1 MYNKKVL
8 KKITSSLDKAKKPAA
23 PKDII
28 VDPKGQWNHP
38 GEVTRIPASN
48 ITMQGVN
55 YPVMGVPNIG
65 MPVMMYP
72 GQDYDFPNADY
83 VDEYPQMQDGG
94 YTDAMNGMMKARL
107 AYANEFG
114 NPAAQRMI
122 NLPDNP
128 YQFDNGDTGT
138 HYMASMDN
146 YAVPQIQDEDGQ
158 LMLGDYGPES
168 DEAMRFES
176 DEDADYFAKHYKD
189 VSPGFMEMELSPEE
203 IQEYA
208 KGGYIIEDVSVPE
221 LTKAPEGMAVNP
233 LPLPTPAMRRD
244 SLIIEQAF
252 KKADPFKRAY
262 LTAPKK
268 DGKTNI
274 NLLNKYVNA
283 ILSDKALIGAR
294 GRLSEI
300 NKEDPLKIVKVKGYN
315 PENPSLKVQGAFTFK
330 PFIVPPPPPPDP
342 PIPDKKDKKEDKKKE
357 AVIVPSVVPA
367 QQTVSNL
374 PDFNGLI
381 EGPHPDKNTD
391 PRLKHIGTENVTEL
405 VDPEKPYGPT
415 RSVEKHYYKRINEEE
430 SKQPTVPTQ
439 PVVQPPSGRIIRK
452 PGDPKYVGPATTTS
466 VAYPKTPMPYNN
478 ALHKNG
484 GELTKAQ
491 DGLTKKSLAIAD
503 PKEYA
508 YRKKAYDDSLNLYN
522 FTNNRNLEAISQ
534 GAKLKEINDPE
545 IKRFLKESAGLGVA
559 RVLNANPNIRPNKF
573 YDYIYPN
580 GEFGWGSMSYEKP
593 KQPIVKIIRK
603 PGDPK
608 YVPYKENGGT
618 LNQAQKGKTVKPLEI
633 TDPKEFKYRNKM
645 YADSLNLYKENAKWQ
660 PIRDAE
666 IKKAVDW
673 AINKN
678 TIKKENVNKIITD
691 NKSKTI
697 KIPTTSYIPLQN
709 DKTLTE
715 ANVWNKVNK
724 KIKPTN
730 VGRVY
735 ASDKN
740 GNVLVDKNK
749 TPFIF
754 EYPVYKKPMQPV
766 VFKNQIVP
774 TVEQMVTPAKVVQPA
789 QKKVV
794 QPVVQPKPTTPS
806 KITAYKSQ
814 TVMYPDGSYELRR
827 VPYYEGNDK
836 GTWTQGTKLN
846 PPGVINA
853 VDLTPEEVN
862 LLKNKNKLNSKE
874 EGGALLKAQDG
885 KTVKHTDKKGN
896 TTITVTDD
904 DGTQYIK
911 VKTADGKVYNK
922 TIPAMKPMSRDEFMQ
937 TDYYNQRN
945 QFPVMNQKSETLQN
959 SVNQKATL
967 PQEIENKKDMLGDLQ
982 REREAFAVRQSK
994 DQISKGK
1001 APRAAQDWKDK
1012 VTDIA
1017 FNPMT
1022 AAGHWMRGQEVPD
1035 YLQESLDNGTYGYW
1049 SNGVWHTERNPLDAV
1064 TDITPIGGVHSAKN
1078 IVDKA
1083 TDDVD
1088 GNFWTYNTLLDAAN
1102 IIPTAKLIKGFKVK
1116 NIEGPS
1122 GTMFPPLAPPNI
1134 SRLPINS
1141 NRAIDLGSDIMQ
1153 PFKPKNIGV
1162 DVLDNTTR
1170 NLEPIVNTEGKIIR
1184 QLGDPKYTEEGLKRF
1199 IGNTGVTAKTAAQS
1213 DELDLSDLFDDFDE
1227 SEMARIFGER
1237 PLNQSNIPAYQRRT
1251 ITDFSNPEFMGIQGR
1266 RGSLVDAAASPDY
1279 LRSIRENPVITWDE
1293 YEASPAFNW
1302 NDVVNKVNR
1311 SGLSKDEILA
1321 KASKKDKDILSK
1333 MSEDEFI
1340 ETVLKP
1346 TGEIAKYKPS
1356 LTVDELMYDT
1366 DLGRMRLKNEKPLS
1380 AIEYTQEFNKNLD
1393 ELNKIIAKNNKS
1405 GVEYKVKKLDPGGN
1419 LIFETPKQTIKGWKD
1434 DPFSTTTRK
1443 QLEGLLNDP
1452 VQLKNS
1458 GYTKKELVEMMHSLR
1473 EDKVIPAGESRWGV
1487 YIRPGKWTGKVEDI
1501 ANEEYFKNIPGINM
1515 SNTSTGVFSDRVTRR
1530 GTGTY
1535 ESINEYLKK
1544 FDLGRVKPGFNSQT
1558 ATSKGLWE
1566 NAVQKDKAFGYY
1578 GRPNTV
1584 YGSMK
1589 SMLPY
1594 LVPTAIGAGA
1604 AAMERDKFKKGGHV
1618 NDEMELDLSPEEIK
1632 EYISKGYVIE
1642 QVH

>member
-8 KKITSSLDKAKKPAA
+8 KKITSSLDKAKKPAV

-221 LTKAPEGMAVNP
+221 LTKA
-233 LPLPTPAMRRD
+233 
-244 SLIIEQAF
+244 
-252 KKADPFKRAY
+252 
-262 LTAPKK
+262 
-268 DGKTNI
+268 
-274 NLLNKYVNA
+274 
-283 ILSDKALIGAR
+283 
-294 GRLSEI
+294 
-300 NKEDPLKIVKVKGYN
+300 
-315 PENPSLKVQGAFTFK
+315 
-330 PFIVPPPPPPDP
+330 
-342 PIPDKKDKKEDKKKE
+342 
-357 AVIVPSVVPA
+357 
-367 QQTVSNL
+367 
-374 PDFNGLI
+374 
-381 EGPHPDKNTD
+381 
-391 PRLKHIGTENVTEL
+391 
-405 VDPEKPYGPT
+405 
-415 RSVEKHYYKRINEEE
+415 
-430 SKQPTVPTQ
+430 
-439 PVVQPPSGRIIRK
+439 
-452 PGDPKYVGPATTTS
+452 
-466 VAYPKTPMPYNN
+466 
-478 ALHKNG
+478 
-484 GELTKAQ
+484 Q

-522 FTNNRNLEAISQ
+522 FTNNRHLDAIS
-534 GAKLKEINDPE
+534 GGGKLKEINDPE

-559 RVLNANPNIRPNKF
+559 RVLNADPNIRPNKF
-573 YDYIYPN
+573 YNYIYPN
-580 GEFGWGSMSYEKP
+580 GEFGGGSMSYEKP
-593 KQPIVKIIRK
+593 KQPIGKIIRK
-603 PGDPK
+603 PGDPN

-633 TDPKEFKYRNKM
+633 SDPEEFAYRNKM
-645 YADSLNLYKENAKWQ
+645 YADSSNLYKAYQMQDKLMGPGNYKTKDKYKWNTAELKEGRKKKIVKGLEDYGPISQDFQSEADQFKDGYNAWTARKEDKQ
-660 PIRDAE
+660 LLDYYKKLGFKPNQIMYHSSPDLVNDK
-666 IKKAVDW
+666 IKAVGSYFDGN
-673 AINKN
+673 AISP
-678 TIKKENVNKIITD
+678 I
-691 NKSKTI
+691 
-697 KIPTTSYIPLQN
+697 
-709 DKTLTE
+709 
-715 ANVWNKVNK
+715 
-724 KIKPTN
+724 
-730 VGRVY
+730 
-735 ASDKN
+735 
-740 GNVLVDKNK
+740 
-749 TPFIF
+749 
-754 EYPVYKKPMQPV
+754 YKKPKQPV
-766 VFKNQIVP
+766 VFKEISANE
-774 TVEQMVTPAKVVQPA
+774 TVNNIPDPNRKVIGENSITKLDVNGKPVTTIEYVYEDQVPAKQSTVPPT
-789 QKKVV
+789 KVV
-794 QPVVQPKPTTPS
+794 ASMIQPKSVIPD
-806 KITAYKSQ
+806 KGTAYRTQ
-814 TVMYPDGSYELRR
+814 TVMYPDGTYELRQ
-827 VPYYEGNDK
+827 VPYWKSGEYNAQTGSK
-836 GTWTQGTKLN
+836 HLN
-846 PPGVINA
+846 PPGVVNA

-862 LLKNKNKLNSKE
+862 LLKKKDKLNSKK

-896 TTITVTDD
+896 TTTTVTDD

-922 TIPAMKPMSRDEFMQ
+922 TVPAMEPMPYTESEEYRQGID
-937 TDYYNQRN
+937 
-945 QFPVMNQKSETLQN
+945 FPVANQKSETLQN

-1001 APRAAQDWKDK
+1001 APRAPQDWRDK

-1049 SNGVWHTERNPLDAV
+1049 ANGVWHTERNPLDIV
-1064 TDITPIGGVHSAKN
+1064 SDITPIGAAHSAKN

-1102 IIPTAKLIKGFKVK
+1102 IIPTASLVKGLKGLK
-1116 NIEGPS
+1116 SRPL
-1122 GTMFPPLAPPNI
+1122 PPLAPPNI
-1134 SRLPINS
+1134 ARINLNP
-1141 NRAIDLGSDIMQ
+1141 NRALDLGSDIMQ

-1199 IGNTGVTAKTAAQS
+1199 IGNTGVTAKTAA
-1213 DELDLSDLFDDFDE
+1213 ELDEVDLMFAE
-1227 SEMARIFGER
+1227 SEMARLFGER
-1237 PLNQSNIPAYQRRT
+1237 SLNQSNIPAYQRRT
-1251 ITDFSNPEFMGIQGR
+1251 ITDFSNPDVMNNLTRQNLVRNSSNEMAPDPDFVR
-1266 RGSLVDAAASPDY
+1266 RTTY
-1279 LRSIRENPVITWDE
+1279 NPVIETFDWGNVDDK
-1293 YEASPAFNW
+1293 A
-1302 NDVVNKVNR
+1302 NKVNR

-1333 MSEDEFI
+1333 MSENEFI

-1346 TGEIAKYKPS
+1346 TGDIAKYKPS

-1366 DLGRMRLKNEKPLS
+1366 DLGRMRLKNQKPIS
-1380 AIEYTQEFNKNLD
+1380 AVEYAEEFNKNLD

-1405 GVEYKVKKLDPGGN
+1405 GVEYKVKKLDPSGN
-1419 LIFETPKQTIKGWKD
+1419 LIFETPEQTIRKWEEIPEAVETIKD
-1434 DPFSTTTRK
+1434 FEK
-1443 QLEGLLNDP
+1443 IKNDP

-1458 GYTKKELVEMMHSLR
+1458 VYTKNEIDEIINAFKKGE
-1473 EDKVIPAGESRWGV
+1473 VIPAGESRWGV
-1487 YIRPGKWTGKVEDI
+1487 NINPGKWKGKVEDI
-1501 ANEEYFKNIPGINM
+1501 PNEEYFKNIPGINM
-1515 SNTSTGVFSDRVTRR
+1515 SNTTNGVFSDRVTRR

-1558 ATSKGLWE
+1558 KTSKGLWE
-1566 NAVQKDKAFGYY
+1566 NAVQKDKAYGYY
-1578 GRPNTV
+1578 GKPNTV

-1604 AAMERDKFKKGGHV
+1604 AASQRDKFKKGGHV

>member
-128 YQFDNGDTGT
+128 YQFDNGNTGT

-203 IQEYA
+203 IEEYA
-208 KGGYIIEDVSVPE
+208 KGGYIIEDISVPE
-221 LTKAPEGMAVNP
+221 LTKAAEGMVIDP
-233 LPLPTPAMRRD
+233 LPLPTPAMKRD

-262 LTAPKK
+262 LAAPKK
-268 DGKTNI
+268 DGKI
-274 NLLNKYVNA
+274 NVNLVNKYVNA
-283 ILSDKALIGAR
+283 IVSDKALIGAR
-294 GRLSEI
+294 SRLSKI
-300 NKEDPLKIVKVKGYN
+300 NKEDPLKMVKVNGYN
-315 PENPSLKVQGAFTFK
+315 PDNPSLKVQGAFTFK
-330 PFIVPPPPPPDP
+330 PFTYIPPKPPEPG
-342 PIPDKKDKKEDKKKE
+342 PDKKDKKENKKKE

-367 QQTVSNL
+367 QQTVSNT
-374 PDFNGLI
+374 PDPNRKVIGENSITKLDVNGK
-381 EGPHPDKNTD
+381 P
-391 PRLKHIGTENVTEL
+391 VT
-405 VDPEKPYGPT
+405 T
-415 RSVEKHYYKRINEEE
+415 VEYIYED
-430 SKQPTVPTQ
+430 QVPTKQVIVPAQ
-439 PVVQPPSGRIIRK
+439 PVVQPPTGRIIRK

-466 VAYPKTPMPYNN
+466 VSYPKTPMPYNN

-484 GELTKAQ
+484 GELDQAQ
-491 DGLTKKSLAIAD
+491 KGKVVKPLEISD
-503 PKEYA
+503 PKEFA
-508 YRKKAYDDSLNLYN
+508 YRYESYNDSLDRYKGTINNIKKLKDQGYTFRPLSEVVHGQQYKEAVNNLNKGIKDDKIKPIGYKVAHKKNKMANVVFRDYKLPTQPVVFKKA
-522 FTNNRNLEAISQ
+522 
-534 GAKLKEINDPE
+534 PE
-545 IKRFLKESAGLGVA
+545 NQIVPTVEQMVTPVKV
-559 RVLNANPNIRPNKF
+559 V
-573 YDYIYPN
+573 
-580 GEFGWGSMSYEKP
+580 
-593 KQPIVKIIRK
+593 QPPSGRIIRK

-618 LNQAQKGKTVKPLEI
+618 L
-633 TDPKEFKYRNKM
+633 
-645 YADSLNLYKENAKWQ
+645 
-660 PIRDAE
+660 
-666 IKKAVDW
+666 
-673 AINKN
+673 
-678 TIKKENVNKIITD
+678 
-691 NKSKTI
+691 
-697 KIPTTSYIPLQN
+697 
-709 DKTLTE
+709 
-715 ANVWNKVNK
+715 
-724 KIKPTN
+724 
-730 VGRVY
+730 
-735 ASDKN
+735 
-740 GNVLVDKNK
+740 
-749 TPFIF
+749 
-754 EYPVYKKPMQPV
+754 
-766 VFKNQIVP
+766 
-774 TVEQMVTPAKVVQPA
+774 EQ
-789 QKKVV
+789 
-794 QPVVQPKPTTPS
+794 
-806 KITAYKSQ
+806 
-814 TVMYPDGSYELRR
+814 
-827 VPYYEGNDK
+827 
-836 GTWTQGTKLN
+836 
-846 PPGVINA
+846 
-853 VDLTPEEVN
+853 
-862 LLKNKNKLNSKE
+862 
-874 EGGALLKAQDG
+874 AQDG

-904 DGTQYIK
+904 DGTQYVK

-922 TIPAMKPMSRDEFMQ
+922 TVPAMKPMSRDEFMQ
-937 TDYYNQRN
+937 TDYYNQGIQN
-945 QFPVMNQKSETLQN
+945 PQFNVIPADNTFVKNNNIDDLAKKSK
-959 SVNQKATL
+959 SVKLKNILDRESQRGVLSAEEIERLKFQIDYDPQKAEDRLLVASKT
-967 PQEIENKKDMLGDLQ
+967 PVFEQGIYNPNEIEAYKKYKEDAESSSKLKDFATNPIRSLQELSSRGTLLPDDYELNNRYGINTYRPDDQFKYAPVKTDSGTDMLEHVIYNPF
-982 REREAFAVRQSK
+982 R
-994 DQISKGK
+994 I
-1001 APRAAQDWKDK
+1001 AQDL
-1012 VTDIA
+1012 
-1017 FNPMT
+1017 
-1022 AAGHWMRGQEVPD
+1022 D
-1035 YLQESLDNGTYGYW
+1035 Y
-1049 SNGVWHTERNPLDAV
+1049 
-1064 TDITPIGGVHSAKN
+1064 
-1078 IVDKA
+1078 
-1083 TDDVD
+1083 
-1088 GNFWTYNTLLDAAN
+1088 
-1102 IIPTAKLIKGFKVK
+1102 
-1116 NIEGPS
+1116 NIEDKDIGS
-1122 GTMFPPLAPPNI
+1122 GLLNSLALLSPLGLSTGKLGAKAAVKYGDNLITLGNNYANSTQGLIPYLGHAAKTSGSILKTAGKVAGRPPVPKIIDN
-1134 SRLPINS
+1134 
-1141 NRAIDLGSDIMQ
+1141 AIDASS
-1153 PFKPKNIGV
+1153 
-1162 DVLDNTTR
+1162 
-1170 NLEPIVNTEGKIIR
+1170 TENKIIR
-1184 QLGDPKYTEEGLKRF
+1184 QPGDPKYTEEGLKRF

-1251 ITDFSNPEFMGIQGR
+1251 IIDFSNPDVMNNLTRENLLRNSSNEMAPDPDFLR
-1266 RGSLVDAAASPDY
+1266 RTTYNPTVVHETFDWGSLGVHEP
-1279 LRSIRENPVITWDE
+1279 
-1293 YEASPAFNW
+1293 FNW
-1302 NDVVNKVNR
+1302 GALDDKVNRINR

-1333 MSEDEFI
+1333 MSDDEFK

-1346 TGEIAKYKPS
+1346 TGDIAKYKPS

-1380 AIEYTQEFNKNLD
+1380 DVEYTQEFNKNLD

-1419 LIFETPKQTIKGWKD
+1419 LIFETPEQTIKGWKD

-1443 QLEGLLNDP
+1443 QLEELLNDP

-1458 GYTKKELVEMMHSLR
+1458 GYTKKELIKMMNSLR

-1501 ANEEYFKNIPGINM
+1501 ANDEYFKNIPGINM
-1515 SNTSTGVFSDRVTRR
+1515 SNTSSGVFSDRVTRR

-1558 ATSKGLWE
+1558 ATSRGLWE
-1566 NAVQKDKAFGYY
+1566 NAVQKGKAFGYY
-1578 GRPNTV
+1578 GNPKVV

-1594 LVPTAIGAGA
+1594 LVPTALGVGA
-1604 AAMERDKFKKGGHV
+1604 AATQRDKFRKGGDI
-1618 NDEMELDLSPEEIK
+1618 NDEMELDLTPEEIK